1 MTSTY
6 GVALSGV
13 QDASLRVTVS
23 AHNRANTLTAGF
35 VPHQVVSSEATNG
48 GVTSRVVPQSNPPFD
63 ATVDETTLGLSGTN
77 LVDETVGSMIAA
89 NSFKA
94 SLAAITTAAD
104 LDETLMRIKA

>member
-6 GVALSGV
+6 GVALSGM

-35 VPHQVVSSEATNG
+35 VPRQVVSSESANG
-48 GVTSRVVPQSNPPFD
+48 GVTSRMVPQSNPSFD
-63 ATVDETTLGLSGTN
+63 AAVDETTLGLSGTN
-77 LVDETVGSMIAA
+77 LVDETVGSMMAVT
-89 NSFKA
+89 SFKA
-94 SLAAITTAAD
+94 SLAAITTASE